1 LVDSPAPLHETL
13 EDLALL
19 ADIRGD
25 DGEAAMLRR
34 GAALAQTQQ
43 IASDGDLGPLLDSPD
58 SLHDD
63 PVLRERLRHM
73 YDAGGWVLLESSI
86 ADLPADLR
94 WLFESGAVTIAQV
107 AALHARAGA
116 LTAGDIARAIDDRTH
131 EAVAGLDERALA
143 AIADALPTLRRA
155 IPRIPLGRASLLVD
169 PLLTAL
175 RGSPA
180 VAWASPAGSLRRGDD
195 TVGDLEIIAAAAN
208 PGPAIDE
215 LIRLPDVARV
225 LHRRERSLVLLLD
238 RVQVVVRFPDPD
250 VAGTLLFRATGAVAH
265 VRRIAALA
273 VERQIDPFA
282 PAAREESIYE
292 RLGLPVVPPEIRD
305 GGDEIA
311 AALEGRLPALVSS
324 ADIRGDLHMHSTFSD
339 GRDPVETMVAGCR
352 ALGYEYMAITDHSQ
366 RSAAARNLTLDTVKR
381 QADEIAALREKYP
394 GMAIL
399 HGCEVDIMPD
409 GRLDFPD
416 RVLAQFDIVL
426 ASLHDGAG
434 QPADLLY
441 GRYAEAMRH
450 PLVSVITHPTN
461 RMLPH
466 RPGYPLDYDRL
477 FELAVETGT
486 MLEVDGA
493 PAHLDLNGA
502 LARRAAA
509 AGATL
514 VIDSDCHRVE
524 MLGRQM
530 QFGLTTARRGWIE
543 PRHVLNT
550 RPLEEV
556 RAAIAR
562 KRT

>member
-1 LVDSPAPLHETL
+1 
-13 EDLALL
+13 
-19 ADIRGD
+19 
-25 DGEAAMLRR
+25 MLRR
-34 GAALAQTQQ
+34 GAILVRAQQ
-43 IASDGDLGPLLDSPD
+43 IASDGDLGPLLESADA
-58 SLHDD
+58 LIDD
-63 PVLRERLRHM
+63 QILRDRLRHM
-73 YDAGGWVLLESSI
+73 YEAGGWVLLESCI

-107 AALHARAGA
+107 ATLHTGIGA
-116 LTAGDIARAIDDRTH
+116 LTAGDIIRAIDDH
-131 EAVAGLDERALA
+131 ALEGVAGLDEAAIA
-143 AIADALPTLRRA
+143 AIADVLPTLRRT
-155 IPRIPLGRASLLVD
+155 IPRIPLGRAVLLVD

-175 RGSPA
+175 RESRGTAWVSP
-180 VAWASPAGSLRRGDD
+180 SGSLRRGDD
-195 TVGDLEIIAAAAN
+195 TVGDLEIIAAAAD
-208 PGPAIDE
+208 PGPAVE
-215 LIRLPDVARV
+215 ALIRLPDVARV

-250 VAGTLLFRATGAVAH
+250 SAGTLLFRTTGAAAH

-273 VERQIDPFA
+273 AERQMDPFA
-282 PAAREESIYE
+282 PASQEEAIYE
-292 RLGLPVVPPEIRD
+292 RAGVPIVPVEIRD
-305 GGDEIA
+305 GDEEIA
-311 AALEGRLPALVSS
+311 AAREGRLPALVSS
-324 ADIRGDLHMHSTFSD
+324 TDIRGDLHMHSTFSD
-339 GRDPVETMVAGCR
+339 GRDPVETMVAGCH

-366 RSAAARNLTLDTVKR
+366 RSAAARNLTLDSVKR
-381 QADEIAALREKYP
+381 QADEIADLREKYP
-394 GMAIL
+394 QMTIL

-416 RVLAQFDIVL
+416 HVLERFDIVL

-434 QPADLLY
+434 QPAEALY

-530 QFGLTTARRGWIE
+530 QLGLTTARRGWIE